1 MSEVVPIKVAA
12 GDAQK
17 MLMAYLRSV
26 NYVPQRTSE
35 ISKALNIHSS
45 CIRRAGLFLASRGK
59 LRADLVPG
67 RGKGEYLFTLEQ
79 LDLFED
85 YKEPPSRLTLEGIL
99 TAMAEVKTKLLMLV
113 LRRKA

>member
-1 MSEVVPIKVAA
+1 MKPEPIKVAA
-12 GDAQK
+12 ADAQQL
-17 MLMAYLRSV
+17 LMAYLRTG
-26 NYVPQRTSE
+26 NYAPQRTSE

-85 YKEPPSRLTLEGIL
+85 YKEPTSRLTLEGIR
-99 TAMAEVKTKLLMLV
+99 TAMAEVKTKFLMLV
-113 LRRKA
+113 LRRKV

>member
-1 MSEVVPIKVAA
+1 MKPEPIKVAA

-17 MLMAYLRSV
+17 MVMAYLRMV

-45 CIRRAGLFLASRGK
+45 CIRRAGLYLASHGK
-59 LRADLVPG
+59 IRADLVPG
-67 RGKGEYLFTLEQ
+67 RGKGEYLFTLDQ

-85 YKEPPSRLTLEGIL
+85 HKEEPKQSIWQRLKELF
-99 TAMAEVKTKLLMLV
+99 K
-113 LRRKA
+113 